1 MVPWRSL
8 VGLAKPELR
17 VTPPVL
23 GLGIFLFTLVA
34 LDIAT
39 GLIYRLVLYPTRRML
54 LLASL
59 AMLLLAVSS
68 AGIQIQRGQPL
79 LAAIGTLPAIPGVW
93 LFYRLKRGLEE
104 RGEEPRGML
113 RYAVPAVLGL
123 IPLGERMAERL
134 GILEAADRAG
144 MRWTR
149 FEAAAITSLMLVAGL
164 ASTSIILGLYV
175 LTSSKLVLVVAPTPL
190 LTLPML
196 RVHLE
201 AKARERA
208 RRAEEELPYLSL
220 WAWLMERSGTGSL
233 EDALEEA
240 RRSKLLPA
248 IGADASKS
256 LEELARRHPSRR
268 LRRFYAY
275 YLAIRDS
282 GGDAAAFLSDTL
294 RAETDEL
301 RARIAAYAEN
311 GVALGTGLMGLLA
324 TTLIFVMF
332 SAFLGGRGAGLA
344 ALAII
349 LAAPLGYFL
358 LAGSQPR
365 LREKYRDAEAA
376 IAAVVAA
383 SAAALLC
390 TVLGLPAIMSAGFSA
405 AAGLGVYGVAFRAQ
419 KRLVSKEE
427 RELLPLLRMVIEYTR
442 SMSDKPVSQLL
453 EHAVGSVEEP
463 LAAAA
468 RAAARSGG
476 IRARSW
482 LAKYTLYTVVD
493 IVGSQGA
500 SDPLALERLYD
511 LVYAHVSAYRAASM
525 RLRLLGFLAI
535 GFPPI
540 VVVMAAGLQRIM
552 GSTTQ
557 VLESLPL
564 TLSGNVAGFIA
575 WLALIA
581 AAVMGFLA
589 AKAISL
595 TVRDTL
601 WPLAAALS
609 TLATIMLFNVF

>member
-1 MVPWRSL
+1 M
-8 VGLAKPELR
+8 LAGSK
-17 VTPPVL
+17 
-23 GLGIFLFTLVA
+23 A
-34 LDIAT
+34 
-39 GLIYRLVLYPTRRML
+39 L
-54 LLASL
+54 LLSALLPPLSL
-59 AMLLLAVSS
+59 
-68 AGIQIQRGQPL
+68 PL
-79 LAAIGTLPAIPGVW
+79 L
-93 LFYRLKRGLEE
+93 
-104 RGEEPRGML
+104 
-113 RYAVPAVLGL
+113 
-123 IPLGERMAERL
+123 
-134 GILEAADRAG
+134 RA
-144 MRWTR
+144 
-149 FEAAAITSLMLVAGL
+149 
-164 ASTSIILGLYV
+164 
-175 LTSSKLVLVVAPTPL
+175 
-190 LTLPML
+190 
-196 RVHLE
+196 HLE

-208 RRAEEELPYLSL
+208 RAAEEELPYLSL

-248 IGADASKS
+248 IGTDAGKS
-256 LEELARRHPSRR
+256 LEELANKHPSRR

-275 YLAIRDS
+275 YLAIRDT

-349 LAAPLGYFL
+349 LAAPLGYSL

-365 LREKYRDAEAA
+365 LREKYRDAEAV

-482 LAKYTLYTVVD
+482 LAKYTLYTVVN

-511 LVYAHVSAYRAASM
+511 LVYAHVSAHRAASM

-540 VVVMAAGLQRIM
+540 VAVMAAGLQRIM

-601 WPLAAALS
+601 WPLAAVLS
-609 TLATIMLFNVF
+609 TLATIMLLNVF